1 MDLSEIAIAFN
12 DCNAETSGHSF
23 KDYVDAKKQNGLVF
37 SRGVIVDDANNF
49 ILYDCEKLLTK
60 AILNSISADL
70 LSCNGLFNWSFVS
83 SYYSSFFAVQA
94 LNRLQLNFT
103 GYQYKCELINFNRK
117 EINLFENPKSTGS
130 HVEQFELFKT
140 NAKEFK
146 KNKGDR
152 FWNIG
157 LGNFEEIEGY
167 NSEPNLRNEI
177 NYSISIL
184 HKFYYELSISKND
197 YNKIVRDNLRSPFV
211 ERETIS
217 LPPNFARRAS
227 KIAIARIRVL
237 SSVMNYIANY
247 NSEYKSYFERNM
259 RNRII
264 PIKERYPFISNWLL
278 NQLEDWLKFHELP
291 IEEVKVKAIL

>member
-1 MDLSEIAIAFN
+1 M
-12 DCNAETSGHSF
+12 F
-23 KDYVDAKKQNGLVF
+23 K
-37 SRGVIVDDANNF
+37 
-49 ILYDCEKLLTK
+49 
-60 AILNSISADL
+60 
-70 LSCNGLFNWSFVS
+70 VS
-83 SYYSSFFAVQA
+83 SNFKAESTRYS
-94 LNRLQLNFT
+94 
-103 GYQYKCELINFNRK
+103 
-117 EINLFENPKSTGS
+117 
-130 HVEQFELFKT
+130 
-140 NAKEFK
+140 
-146 KNKGDR
+146 
-152 FWNIG
+152 
-157 LGNFEEIEGY
+157 LGNIIGKSYRDEPEAISDSVGNEGKFGHFLSSRKKLVNTDAEASWWDNTDNY
-167 NSEPNLRNEI
+167 VKFYPEFNENLRNEI